1 MYRLGGLKG
10 VEGNQ
15 HMGWQGG
22 NVDHGVAGE
31 SAGEENVGS
40 CEVVEVV
47 VEEDCRRD
55 HHRLGC
61 RHVRQYRARNHMT
74 GMMPGKMSGVMG
86 LGKKGVWME
95 GTPALVDG
103 WFERSYGV

>member
-1 MYRLGGLKG
+1 MYWLERLKG
-10 VEGNQ
+10 VAGNQ
-15 HMGWQGG
+15 HMGWQEG
-22 NVDHGVAGE
+22 NVDHEVAGE
-31 SAGEENVGS
+31 FAGEGNVGS

-47 VEEDCRRD
+47 VEEDCCRD
-55 HHRLGC
+55 RHRLGC
-61 RHVRQYRARNHMT
+61 QYVRQYHVRNRMT

-95 GTPALVDG
+95 GTPAPVDG